1 MKKKKK
7 TGGRCLWGKD
17 TDRKRTEERR
27 DIEEEKNKRQGVM
40 THIHNEDRSKRQKR
54 KMKGWSTEKKKTKGR
69 TEGESE

>member
-1 MKKKKK
+1 
-7 TGGRCLWGKD
+7 
-17 TDRKRTEERR
+17 
-27 DIEEEKNKRQGVM
+27 M